1 MDWISFCLVF
11 MVAPWWSMAAG
22 GDFLGDVVILVGLDS
37 VKLGL
42 GRGGGVLVLGLSHSK
57 A

>member
-1 MDWISFCLVF
+1 MVF

-22 GDFLGDVVILVGLDS
+22 GDFLGDVVILGGLDG
-37 VKLGL
+37 VKLRL